1 LDFTGGFSMIEKYN
15 KTIPFYT
22 LSLFIPWA
30 MWFTVAYLSHLP
42 EQNTLLFRIQ
52 QILGMGGLAAPVFVA
67 LALIY
72 RNQELVA
79 DFKSRFFNIRN
90 FNPVYVLMSVFLIFF
105 AMVGGQLISVLFGHS
120 LDQFYISGN
129 PSFTYSLFSPWL
141 PLLAAPILEE
151 FAWHSYGTDTLR
163 RKFNLFNTSIIFA
176 FFWVFWHLPLS
187 FIKDYYHSNVV
198 EEGLLYSVNFSVS
211 LFIFVILM
219 NWLYYKTKRNILI
232 PILFH
237 LSANI
242 SNEMFAT
249 HPDSKV
255 IQTVILTIVSGYV
268 LIKDRDMF
276 FKKAVVD

>member
-1 LDFTGGFSMIEKYN
+1 MIEKYN